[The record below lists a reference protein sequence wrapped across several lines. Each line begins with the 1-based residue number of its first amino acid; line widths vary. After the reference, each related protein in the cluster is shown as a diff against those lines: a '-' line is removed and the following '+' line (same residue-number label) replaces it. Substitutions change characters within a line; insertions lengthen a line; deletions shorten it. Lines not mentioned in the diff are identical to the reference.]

1 MKLNCRLKLIIS
13 ISLLVFACQLTTGY
27 IIIGQSEVS
36 MHEKNHNHGE
46 ELAQSMAASS
56 TGAILAGDLPYLQR
70 QIEVAMQHS
79 NVRHVNIVDAGR
91 KVLASDN
98 PFQAGSLYPPESIQQ
113 SYFRERRDTNLHY
126 RDVNNEIIAEIMAP
140 VSAGG
145 SIRGYVVLGYS
156 QIDIAEKIASLNRK
170 IGITL
175 LIGFA
180 GAFIITILLTS
191 MITRPLLQL
200 ERTALQIA
208 RGNFTIEKPD
218 VQSGDE
224 FNLLSQTM
232 YSMAKRLEELVYND
246 PLTGLYNRQLLDI
259 RLSEELARSRRHSRP
274 LAMLLVDIDHF
285 KKVNDTFG
293 HLVGDDMLVAVTSLI
308 AKHIREVDCLARYGG
323 EEFIILAP
331 DMTANNARQQLAERI
346 RSAVANER
354 FITSAGGHDIELTIS
369 VGLAIYPTDA
379 RDEREL
385 LAAAD
390 QALYAAKSSGRNQV
404 RTFSDQR
411 AALPIS
417 DTALSS

>member
-27 IIIGQSEVS
+27 IIIGQSEES
-36 MHEKNHNHGE
+36 LHEKNHNHGE

-56 TGAILAGDLPYLQR
+56 AGAIAAGDLSCLHGQM
-70 QIEVAMQHS
+70 EVAMQHS

-91 KVLASDN
+91 KVLVSNN
-98 PFQAGSLYPPESIQQ
+98 PFQVGTIYPPESIKK
-113 SYFRERRDTNLHY
+113 SYFRERQDTNLHY
-126 RDVNNEIIAEIMAP
+126 RDVNNEIIAEITAP
-140 VSAGG
+140 VSTGD
-145 SIRGYVVLGYS
+145 SILGYVILGYS
-156 QIDIAEKIASLNRK
+156 QIDIAEKIATLNRK

-191 MITRPLLQL
+191 MITRPLRQL
-200 ERTALQIA
+200 EKTALQIA
-208 RGNFTIEKPD
+208 RGNFAIEKPNT
-218 VQSGDE
+218 QSEDE

-259 RLSEELARSRRHSRP
+259 RLSEEMARSRRHNQP

-346 RSAVANER
+346 RSAVARER
-354 FITSAGGHDIELTIS
+354 FVTSAGEHEIELTIS

-379 RDEREL
+379 RNEREL

-404 RTFSDQR
+404 RTFSELQGRLADQ
-411 AALPIS
+411 
-417 DTALSS
+417 